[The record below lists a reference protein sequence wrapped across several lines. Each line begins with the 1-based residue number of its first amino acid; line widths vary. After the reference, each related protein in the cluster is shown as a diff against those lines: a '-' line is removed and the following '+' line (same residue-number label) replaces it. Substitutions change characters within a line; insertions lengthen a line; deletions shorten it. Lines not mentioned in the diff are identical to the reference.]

1 MKFRGLTA
9 MASAACQP
17 LSSGY
22 APTPAAQAAGSMPI
36 GEPFQIQASPELP
49 PVHLPADNPPTFES
63 ISLGR
68 SLDDDK
74 NFSQERKDLAAFPE
88 TPAGEIP
95 PGVGALV

>member
-1 MKFRGLTA
+1 MNFRCLTA
-9 MASAACQP
+9 LASAACLP

-22 APTPAAQAAGSMPI
+22 ALTPAAQAAGSMPI
-36 GEPFQIQASPELP
+36 GEPFQIQAPPALP
-49 PVHLPADNPPTFES
+49 PVHFPADNPPTVEF

-68 SLDDDK
+68 GLDYDK
-74 NFSQERKDLAAFPE
+74 NFSQERKDLVAFPE

>member
-1 MKFRGLTA
+1 MIFRCLTA
-9 MASAACQP
+9 VAFAACLL

-22 APTPAAQAAGSMPI
+22 VPTPSAQAAGSMPI
-36 GEPFQIQASPELP
+36 GEPFQIQAPLELP
-49 PVHLPADNPPTFES
+49 PVHVPADNPRTVES

-68 SLDDDK
+68 GLDYDK
-74 NFSQERKDLAAFPE
+74 NFSQERKDLVAFLE

>member
-1 MKFRGLTA
+1 MNFRCLTA
-9 MASAACQP
+9 VAFAACLL

-22 APTPAAQAAGSMPI
+22 APTPSAQVAGSMPI
-36 GEPFQIQASPELP
+36 GEPFQIRAPLELP

-68 SLDDDK
+68 GLDYDK
-74 NFSQERKDLAAFPE
+74 NLSQERKDLVAFPE

-95 PGVGALV
+95 PGVGALA